1 MSFLGEEADGW
12 TMSPKVILLF
22 SVAYM
27 GCVILLHIFGKISQL
42 NVSEAGPTPQAEPE
56 PETPKRF
63 VPNQRV
69 KSDEMTDQEKMDQGF
84 NGSTYTLNGR
94 DVDF

>member
-1 MSFLGEEADGW
+1 MVEQLICNHQVPSSNLGGGTIGD
-12 TMSPKVILLF
+12 TDLMLKKLIKF
-22 SVAYM
+22 
-27 GCVILLHIFGKISQL
+27 FKK
-42 NVSEAGPTPQAEPE
+42 TEPE

>member
-1 MSFLGEEADGW
+1 MGEEADGW

-42 NVSEAGPTPQAEPE
+42 NAAEAPKDAPPT
-56 PETPKRF
+56 PETPG
-63 VPNQRV
+63 PEGG
-69 KSDEMTDQEKMDQGF
+69 D
-84 NGSTYTLNGR
+84 L
-94 DVDF
+94 